1 MYGNTR
7 PKLLEASYERTLQ
20 HNNGLLTMSS
30 PVPHSTEYGTHL
42 ERARH
47 GGFQTLDVEHRS
59 NSLRSLHQPRGTTT
73 ETGGDGDRRRR
84 RRAKTKTDSLWGRAT
99 WQLPYC

>member
-47 GGFQTLDVEHRS
+47 GGFQTLDAEHR
-59 NSLRSLHQPRGTTT
+59 RQPTASGPTTWHY
-73 ETGGDGDRRRR
+73 GGDRRRR
-84 RRAKTKTDSLWGRAT
+84 RQTHSRDERSGSSLTADDT
-99 WQLPYC
+99 PE